1 MMQDGAAGQLV
12 RMDIADGI
20 AVVTID
26 SPPVN
31 AQSMDVIHAITDCF
45 DQISDLDEVRV
56 AVLTGAGKMFSAGA
70 DLKNR
75 PDVSAPGATWK
86 RNRAVR
92 EVGYAIMECKKPVIA
107 AVNGPALGAGL
118 GLVACCDVII
128 CSNTASFGLP
138 EVDVGLMGGGKHA
151 ARLIPHSLVRRM
163 MLTGYRVPADE
174 LYRRGIVEASLPP
187 EELMPFAMEMA
198 RNIAAKSPLATLL
211 AKDSMNTIENMTFRD
226 GYRYEQ
232 NNTHRLSKSDDAK
245 EAVRAFVEKRAPVFK
260 GR

>member
-1 MMQDGAAGQLV
+1 MSEIV
-12 RMDIADGI
+12 RMTVENGV

-26 SPPVN
+26 NPPVN
-31 AQSMDVIHAITDCF
+31 AQSMDTIYAITDAF
-45 DQISDLDEVRV
+45 DEISDRGEVRV

-75 PDVSAPGATWK
+75 PDLSAPGATWK

-118 GLVACCDVII
+118 GIVACCDII
-128 CSNTASFGLP
+128 VCSNTASFGLP
-138 EVDVGLMGGGKHA
+138 EIDVGLMGGGKHA
-151 ARLIPHSLVRRM
+151 ARLIPHSLQRRM

-174 LYRRGIVEASLPP
+174 LYRRGIIEASLPP
-187 EELMPFAMEMA
+187 EELMPFVMDMA
-198 RNIAAKSPLATLL
+198 QTIAAKSPLATLL

-232 NNTHRLSKSDDAK
+232 NNTHRLSKTDDAE
-245 EAVRAFVEKRAPVFK
+245 EAVRAFVEKRAPVFTGK
-260 GR
+260 

>member
-1 MMQDGAAGQLV
+1 MTQAQGGPV
-12 RMDIADGI
+12 RMDIADQI

-26 SPPVN
+26 NPPVN
-31 AQSMDVIHAITDCF
+31 AQSMDTIHAITDCF
-45 DQISDLDEVRV
+45 DQISDLDDVRV

-75 PDVSAPGATWK
+75 PDLSAPGATWK

-92 EVGYAIMECKKPVIA
+92 EVGYGIMECKKPVIA

-118 GLVACCDVII
+118 GIVACCDII
-128 CSNTASFGLP
+128 VCSNTASFGLP
-138 EVDVGLMGGGKHA
+138 EIDVGLMGGGKHA
-151 ARLIPHSLVRRM
+151 ARLIPHSLQRRM

-187 EELMPFAMEMA
+187 EELMPWVMDMA
-198 RNIAAKSPLATLL
+198 RTIAAKSPLATLL

-260 GR
+260 GQ

>member
-1 MMQDGAAGQLV
+1 MMGDLVTMTIEDGV
-12 RMDIADGI
+12 

-26 SPPVN
+26 NPPVN
-31 AQSMDVIHAITDCF
+31 AQSMDTVAAITDCF
-45 DQISDLDEVRV
+45 DQASDLDTVRV
-56 AVLTGAGKMFSAGA
+56 VVLTGAGKMFSAGA

-75 PDVSAPGATWK
+75 PDLSAPGATWK

-92 EVGYAIMECKKPVIA
+92 EVGYCIMECRKPVIA

-118 GLVACCDVII
+118 GLVACCDIII

-151 ARLIPHSLVRRM
+151 ARIIPHSLVRRM

-187 EELMPFAMEMA
+187 AELMPFAMDMA

-211 AKDSMNTIENMTFRD
+211 AKDSMNTIENMTMRD

-232 NNTHRLSKSDDAK
+232 NNTFQLSKSDDAK
-245 EAVRAFVEKRAPVFK
+245 EAVRAFVEKRSPVFQGK
-260 GR
+260 

>member
-1 MMQDGAAGQLV
+1 MTQELV
-12 RMDIADGI
+12 RLEVDGGV
-20 AVVTID
+20 ALVTID
-26 SPPVN
+26 NPPVN
-31 AQSMDVIHAITDCF
+31 AQPMELIYQVTEIF
-45 DQISDLDEVRV
+45 DRISDLDEVRV

-75 PDVSAPGATWK
+75 PDLSAAGATWK

-92 EVGYAIMECKKPVIA
+92 EVGYSIMECRKPVIA

-118 GLVACCDVII
+118 GLVACCDIII
-128 CSNTASFGLP
+128 CSQNASFGLP

-151 ARLIPHSLVRRM
+151 ARIIPHSLVRRM
-163 MLTGYRVPADE
+163 MLTGYRIPADE

-211 AKDSMNTIENMTFRD
+211 AKDSMNTIENMTLRD

-232 NNTHRLSKSDDAK
+232 NNTHKLSKSDDAK
-245 EAVRAFVEKRAPVFK
+245 EAVRAFVEKRDPVFK